1 MRRVAELA
9 FATVAVL
16 TAGTFLCGNPAT
28 SSISSAGQSAARK
41 SGLSNSSAPVAS
53 AAARA
58 TAGGNGVAADPA
70 MPFLVGETLNYRLE
84 WAAFSNAASVQT
96 AVVERRNLFGWQ
108 TWHFRASLHSQPPLR
123 TLFEVDDQFDSY
135 TDAATLESRQYEMY
149 LNELGKKHVAV
160 LHLVAIGQPAQGNV
174 APVIVQPG
182 TRDPLDAFYVLRAT
196 DWKRTP
202 ELRVPLYDGS
212 DLYEMRAHLEVP
224 VETVAISSG
233 NFQATKIAIH
243 LFMHGKEMAQ
253 TNFSVW
259 LARDAA
265 RTPVLVLAEMPYGSV
280 RAELT
285 AVPK

>member
-1 MRRVAELA
+1 
-9 FATVAVL
+9 
-16 TAGTFLCGNPAT
+16 
-28 SSISSAGQSAARK
+28 
-41 SGLSNSSAPVAS
+41 
-53 AAARA
+53 
-58 TAGGNGVAADPA
+58 

-84 WAAFSNAASVQT
+84 WAAFANAASVQT

-108 TWHFRASLHSQPPLR
+108 SWHFRASVHSQPPLR

-149 LNELGKKHVAV
+149 LNELGKKQVAV
-160 LHLVAIGQPAQGNV
+160 LHLVAIGQPARGNV

-182 TRDPLDAFYVLRAT
+182 TRDPLGAFYVLRAT
-196 DWKRTP
+196 DWRRIS
-202 ELRVPLYDGS
+202 EVRVPLYDGG

-224 VETVAISSG
+224 VQTVAITSG

-243 LFMHGKEMAQ
+243 LFMHGKEVAQ
-253 TNFSVW
+253 TSFSLW